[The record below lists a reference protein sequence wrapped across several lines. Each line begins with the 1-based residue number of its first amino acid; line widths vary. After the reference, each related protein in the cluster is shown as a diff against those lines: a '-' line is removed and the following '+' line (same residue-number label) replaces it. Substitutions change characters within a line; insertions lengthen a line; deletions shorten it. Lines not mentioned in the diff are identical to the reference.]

1 MSSVLTKE
9 SLHAWPTPWP
19 SEWNFGLIALVV
31 LAAVAIAAAL
41 IMPEIIA
48 P

>member
-1 MSSVLTKE
+1 MHGLLPSMEPK
-9 SLHAWPTPWP
+9 PTTRWR
-19 SEWNFGLIALVV
+19 SEWNFGLIALLV
-31 LAAVAIAAAL
+31 LTALAITAAL

>member
-1 MSSVLTKE
+1 MHGRDPSIEAKP
-9 SLHAWPTPWP
+9 PTPWP

-31 LAAVAIAAAL
+31 LAAAAIAAAL

>member
-1 MSSVLTKE
+1 MHGPDPSMEPKP
-9 SLHAWPTPWP
+9 PTRWP
-19 SEWNFGLIALVV
+19 SDWNYGLIALVV

>member
-1 MSSVLTKE
+1 MEPKP
-9 SLHAWPTPWP
+9 PTRRP

-31 LAAVAIAAAL
+31 LAAIAIAAAL
-41 IMPEIIA
+41 IMPEIVA